1 MDLKFDSLNVTG
13 YRDQPVPNTFIT
25 HPNPSNHLGII
36 LPGYRYPAEMP
47 PLHYAGSILLGQG
60 ADLLHVEYA
69 YYRTDFMKQPE
80 SEQDEWISSDVLAAC
95 EAGLSQSMYAKIT
108 LIGKSLGTLAM
119 GHLLADPRFQKAT
132 CVWMTPILAAEWL
145 CSRIEQVHPRSLFI
159 IGTADRFYQPDVL
172 SRLEHATRG
181 QSLVLQDV
189 IHSLEVPGDIPKS
202 LETLNQIVQSLQE
215 FLEDK
220 K

>member
-1 MDLKFDSLNVTG
+1 MELKFDSLNVTG
-13 YRDQPVPNTFIT
+13 YRDKPVPNTFIT

-36 LPGYRYPAEMP
+36 LPGFRYPVEMP
-47 PLHYAGSILLGQG
+47 ALHYAGSILLGQG
-60 ADLLHVEYA
+60 ADILRVEYA
-69 YYRTDFMKQPE
+69 YYRTNFMKQPD
-80 SEQDEWISSDVLAAC
+80 SEQDQWISSDVFAAC

-119 GHLLADPRFQKAT
+119 GHLLSDPRFQKAT
-132 CVWMTPILAAEWL
+132 CVWMTPILVAEWL
-145 CSRIEQVHPRSLFI
+145 CARIEQIHPRSLFI
-159 IGTADRFYQPDVL
+159 IGTADQFYQPDVL
-172 SRLEHATRG
+172 NRLEQATNS

-202 LETLNQIVQSLQE
+202 LEALNKIVQTLQE

-220 K
+220 Q